1 MARIRLLLLVLAT
14 ASVSACSGVT
24 DGPESDARTDT
35 PDARSP
41 AVEQRSSERD
51 AGDDRRETEE
61 EPATPVPPADPARSP
76 SVEEDSPGAPTTP
89 EPGASE
95 CERTF
100 FGMPCD
106 EAEGAPGG

>member
-1 MARIRLLLLVLAT
+1 MPRIRLLLLVLAT
-14 ASVSACSGVT
+14 ASVSACSGGT
-24 DGPESDARTDT
+24 DGPESGTRTDT

-41 AVEQRSSERD
+41 AVGQGSSERD
-51 AGDDRRETEE
+51 AGDDRPETED
-61 EPATPVPPADPARSP
+61 EPATPVPSTDPARSP

-89 EPGASE
+89 EPGTSE
-95 CERTF
+95 CERAL